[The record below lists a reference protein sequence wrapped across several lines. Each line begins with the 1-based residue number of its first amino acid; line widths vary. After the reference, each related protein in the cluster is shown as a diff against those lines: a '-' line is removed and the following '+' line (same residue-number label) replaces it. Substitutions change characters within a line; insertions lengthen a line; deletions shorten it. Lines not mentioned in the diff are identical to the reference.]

1 MSGIIGT
8 RITHY
13 RVVEL
18 LGQGG
23 MGTVYRVHDERLDR
37 DIALKLLP
45 CESRND
51 ETARAR
57 LLREARTASALNHPN
72 IAHVYEVG
80 DDGNNVY
87 LAMEL
92 VEGRTLEDAIPP
104 GGFPPE
110 ALLRHG
116 LEIARA
122 LDYAHERGVI
132 HRDLKS
138 TNIMITREG
147 SVKILDFGLAR
158 RIEELQ
164 RADEP
169 PVEIGAQLTMTG
181 MVVGT
186 PNHLPP
192 EVLRGEKADAASD
205 VWAFGVVL
213 YQMASGAL
221 PFRGQ
226 TIVDLASS
234 IIGDAPAP
242 LSGRVPVGIQSVI
255 ARCLAKEPSRRY
267 HDGGEVAA
275 ALEALLGVTERR
287 RQRRASRVPWVAAAA
302 LVAVVLGGVW
312 ALAPGRFG
320 GPGGG
325 PPPPRAER
333 PAFRSLAV
341 LPLANLS
348 GDPAQ
353 EYFADGMTEELI
365 TNLAPI
371 PSLKVISRTSVM
383 RFKGSDQSLKQIA
396 KALGVDAVVEGSV
409 QRIGDRVRITAQ
421 LIEAST
427 DRHLWAKS
435 FDRDFAEVLDLQTEV
450 AREIAHQVRLEL
462 TPSMNARVAGRRP
475 MNPRAYELYLQ
486 GRYEW
491 NQMTEPAVR
500 KAAGLFEQALALDP
514 DDARASSGL
523 ADAYL
528 ILTQVLSA
536 MPQREG
542 MARVKEHAQRALE
555 ADPHSAEAHASNAA
569 ALLFGDFDFKRSEAE
584 VLKALELNPGYST
597 AHLVYSVVLATQS
610 RLDEAIE
617 QDRQA
622 LALDPMSTLVR
633 WNAVNTLRL
642 ARRYDEA
649 LAMARKGLELDPRAM
664 FLHGSILRV
673 LEYQE
678 NYAEAV
684 RVLEQHLPEA
694 EGGKARAA
702 RIRRAWEKDGA
713 TGYWRTAADW
723 ARSSDLSAGDKAM
736 TLSFMRTRLGDRK
749 GALDALEQ
757 AYAQRSG
764 DLLFIRVEP
773 CFAALKGEPRY
784 EEIVRKV
791 GFPDAVSALPSRS
804 GLVPPPPAA
813 GAPSKG

>member
-1 MSGIIGT
+1 
-8 RITHY
+8 
-13 RVVEL
+13 
-18 LGQGG
+18 
-23 MGTVYRVHDERLDR
+23 
-37 DIALKLLP
+37 
-45 CESRND
+45 
-51 ETARAR
+51 
-57 LLREARTASALNHPN
+57 
-72 IAHVYEVG
+72 
-80 DDGNNVY
+80 
-87 LAMEL
+87 
-92 VEGRTLEDAIPP
+92 
-104 GGFPPE
+104 
-110 ALLRHG
+110 
-116 LEIARA
+116 
-122 LDYAHERGVI
+122 
-132 HRDLKS
+132 
-138 TNIMITREG
+138 
-147 SVKILDFGLAR
+147 
-158 RIEELQ
+158 
-164 RADEP
+164 
-169 PVEIGAQLTMTG
+169 
-181 MVVGT
+181 
-186 PNHLPP
+186 
-192 EVLRGEKADAASD
+192 
-205 VWAFGVVL
+205 
-213 YQMASGAL
+213 
-221 PFRGQ
+221 
-226 TIVDLASS
+226 
-234 IIGDAPAP
+234 
-242 LSGRVPVGIQSVI
+242 
-255 ARCLAKEPSRRY
+255 
-267 HDGGEVAA
+267 
-275 ALEALLGVTERR
+275 
-287 RQRRASRVPWVAAAA
+287 
-302 LVAVVLGGVW
+302 VLGGAW
-312 ALAPGRFG
+312 ALQPGRFSGAVG
-320 GPGGG
+320 GVSPPG
-325 PPPPRAER
+325 AER

-409 QRIGDRVRITAQ
+409 QRIGNRVRITAQ

-450 AREIAHQVRLEL
+450 AREIAHQVQLEL
-462 TPSMNARVAGRRP
+462 TPSMQARLHGRRP

-491 NQMTEPAVR
+491 NQLTEPAVR
-500 KAAGLFEQALALDP
+500 RAADLFEQALALDP
-514 DDARASSGL
+514 NEARASSGL

-542 MARVKEHAQRALE
+542 MARVKEYAERALA
-555 ADPHSAEAHASNAA
+555 ADPSSAEAHASNAA
-569 ALLFGDFDFKRSEAE
+569 GLLFGDFDFKRSEAE

-597 AHLVYSVVLATQS
+597 AHVVYSVVLATQS

-622 LALDPMSTLVR
+622 LELDPMSTLVR

-649 LAMARKGLELDPRAM
+649 IAMAKKGLEVDPRAF

-678 NYAEAV
+678 NYEAAV
-684 RVLEQHLPEA
+684 KVLEQHLPEE
-694 EGGKARAA
+694 EGGKERAA
-702 RIRRAWEKDGA
+702 QIRRAWEKDGA

-723 ARSSDLSAGDKAM
+723 ARRSDISAGDKAM

-757 AYAQRSG
+757 AYAQHSG

-773 CFAALKGEPRY
+773 CFAALRGEPRY
-784 EEIVRKV
+784 EAIVKKV
-791 GFPDAVSALPSRS
+791 GFPENVSGLPNRS